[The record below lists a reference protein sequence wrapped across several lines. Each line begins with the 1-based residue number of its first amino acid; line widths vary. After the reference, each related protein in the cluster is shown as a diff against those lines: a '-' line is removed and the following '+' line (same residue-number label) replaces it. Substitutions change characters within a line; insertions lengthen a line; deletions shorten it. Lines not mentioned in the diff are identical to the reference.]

1 MNTKTTIQPAKSGYN
16 NAMKLLTHQTLI
28 LLVAMLLIGC
38 AKNPVSGDREFVTM
52 SESDEIA
59 QGAKHHQSILAQY
72 GLYNDPE
79 LQSYVNQIGQQLSA
93 KSHRSHLTYHFTV
106 LDSPDINAFALPGG
120 YIYITRGIMA
130 YLNSEAELAGVLG
143 HEIGHVTARHSVRQQ
158 SGQLAAGLL
167 NILVAATTGSS
178 QLGQLS
184 QQLSTGLIR
193 GYGREHEL
201 EADRLGAQY
210 LHQSN
215 YNPESML
222 DVIGVLKDQ
231 ELYEKALAKKQNRE
245 PKIYHGVF
253 STHPKND
260 QRLQTVIAEAKTLT
274 AIQYKD
280 NNRAAYLD
288 HIDGIDWGLSPS
300 QGIVTANRFVH
311 TDMGFSV
318 QFPKNWTVHNSPQAL
333 LARNENNGAIVQLT
347 MAPLEANEDTAGLL
361 KRLTK
366 NTQLDVAKKS
376 YGNTAT
382 TQVTVAKN
390 IQPARISAIKLDQSQ
405 ALFIIGTST
414 ESMFSPT
421 DRQLL
426 AINQSFKRLTQKEI
440 AAIKTPILTVI
451 SVKSSDSFASLAK
464 SSAIE
469 KDAEDSLR
477 LLNHSFPNGSISK
490 HQQIKIITLEH

>member
-1 MNTKTTIQPAKSGYN
+1 MEYLIRRA
-16 NAMKLLTHQTLI
+16 LI
-28 LLVAMLLIGC
+28 LLVALLLVGC

-52 SESDEIA
+52 NESDEIA
-59 QGAKHHQSILAQY
+59 QGTKHHQSILAQY
-72 GLYNDPE
+72 GLYDEPE
-79 LQSYVNQIGQQLSA
+79 LQNYVNHIGQQLTA

-143 HEIGHVTARHSVRQQ
+143 YEIGHVTVRHSVRQQ
-158 SGQLAAGLL
+158 SGQLVAGLF
-167 NILVAATTGSS
+167 NILVSATTGSS

-201 EADRLGAQY
+201 EAGRLGAQY
-210 LHQSN
+210 LHKSN

-231 ELYEKALAKKQNRE
+231 ELHEKALAKKQNRE
-245 PKIYHGVF
+245 PKIYHDVF

-260 QRLQTVIAEAKTLT
+260 QRLQTVISEAKTLT

-280 NNRAAYLD
+280 NNRATYLS
-288 HIDGIDWGLSPS
+288 HIDGMDWGLSPS
-300 QGIVTANRFVH
+300 QGIVAANRFLH
-311 TDMGFSV
+311 ADLDFAI
-318 QFPKNWTVHNSPQAL
+318 QFPKSWTLHNSPQAL
-333 LARNENNGAIVQLT
+333 LARNEDNGAIPELSVAQLN
-347 MAPLEANEDTAGLL
+347 PNEDTNDLL
-361 KRLTK
+361 KRLSK
-366 NTQLDVAKKS
+366 NAQLDVSKKN

-382 TQVTVAKN
+382 IQVTIAKN
-390 IQPARISAIKLDQSQ
+390 KQPTRISAIKLDQSQ
-405 ALFIIGTST
+405 ALFIIGSST
-414 ESMFSPT
+414 EITFDST

-426 AINQSFKRLTQKEI
+426 AINESFKRLSPKEVKL
-440 AAIKTPILTVI
+440 IKSPILTVV

-464 SSAIE
+464 NSALE

-477 LLNHSFPNGSISK
+477 LLNHSFPNGSISN
-490 HQQIKIITLEH
+490 HQQIKIIILEH